1 MLIYK
6 ITTVFNFLIYG
17 QALASLDDSNENK
30 HTLYDL
36 QDECTRDIKAKN
48 EISEWANNLPILKDQ
63 DDRNINHMKDLVAQ
77 HETNPM
83 LSEDDIIDHF
93 QRILA
98 LPLQTVCH
106 VGKWVALNR
115 WNKKGGSTDGERY
128 LCMDNFFEDIRKEKC
143 IIYSFGISDNYKF
156 EEEMGSI
163 GCTIHAYDPT
173 VDLPSFP
180 AKNVFFHKIGLSHYQ
195 GNMEMRANHLENHL
209 TEPLPVTTLNDAIK
223 SNGHLE
229 KEITYLKVDIESSE
243 IKAIPQWIQSGVLK
257 NVRQIGLELHT
268 GKTFFD
274 RSGQANAAKSL
285 LKSISQLHELG
296 FRHISYAPNLFVDKR
311 QDHGMTYYTYID
323 IVLYKPYTSEEGA

>member
-1 MLIYK
+1 MIYK
-6 ITTVFNFLIYG
+6 IITFLSFLICG
-17 QALASLDDSNENK
+17 QALASLDDSNRN
-30 HTLYDL
+30 TQNLCDL
-36 QDECTRDIKAKN
+36 QDDHARDNKAKN

-63 DDRNINHMKDLVAQ
+63 DDRNINHMKYLVA
-77 HETNPM
+77 ENEKNPK
-83 LSEDDIIDHF
+83 LSEDDFIDHF

-128 LCMDNFFEDIRKEKC
+128 LCMDNFFEDIRKDKC
-143 IIYSFGISDNYKF
+143 IIYSFGISDNYVF
-156 EEEMGSI
+156 EAEMGSI
-163 GCTIHAYDPT
+163 GCTVHAYDPT
-173 VDLPSFP
+173 VDLPSSP
-180 AKNVFFHKIGLSHYQ
+180 AKNVFFHKMGLSHFK
-195 GNMEMRANHLENHL
+195 GNMEMRANHLGNHL
-209 TEPLPVTTLNDAIK
+209 TEPLPVTTLNDVIN

-243 IKAIPQWIQSGVLK
+243 IKAIPQWIQSGVLQ

-285 LKSISQLHELG
+285 LKSIAQLYELG

-311 QDHGMTYYTYID
+311 QDHKMTYYTYID
-323 IVLYKPYTSEEGA
+323 VVLYKPYTSKEGA